1 MIEAVTLENFRLF
14 RHIEVGG
21 LSPITL
27 VGGQNNVG
35 KTSLL
40 EALFLFHDWL
50 NPKMILRL
58 HSWRQVGVVPLVPE
72 HMWGPIFRG
81 YDLKR
86 PVTITVGRD
95 GTSEEMILRFNPH
108 PEVRSIPVQVGGEIS
123 AAPQVR
129 TEEITATYALEVECH
144 RGGETVHEA
153 QLYTDAT
160 DPTPRVGLYVKHSR
174 GLQHQVLYLGP
185 RSQSGVQEDAR
196 RFGQLDL
203 EGETQ
208 RVADL
213 LSLIEPRL
221 QSLSAVPLG
230 DLTLIHGDI
239 GLGRKI
245 PVAYMGDGMARLL
258 SVILAIATTPK
269 GLVLIDEFENGI
281 HHSAMARVWKGIAEA
296 AKEFDCQVI
305 ATTHS
310 YECLQAAHEGLQGA
324 AEDRFAYI
332 RLDRDGEEIVPKQY
346 SYEILGAA
354 LEQGWEVR

>member
-14 RHIEVGG
+14 RHLEVEG
-21 LSPITL
+21 LAPITL

-40 EALFLFHDWL
+40 EALFLFHDRL

-58 HSWRQVGVVPLVPE
+58 HSWRQVGIVPLVPE

-81 YDLKR
+81 YDLER

-95 GTSEEMILRFNPH
+95 KIREEMVLRFNPH
-108 PEVRSIPVQVGGEIS
+108 PEVRTIPVQVGGETS

-129 TEEITATYALEVECH
+129 TEEITATYALEVEC
-144 RGGETVHEA
+144 RRNGETVHEA
-153 QLYTDAT
+153 QLYTDAS
-160 DPTPRVGLYVKHSR
+160 DPTPRVGLYVKHSQ
-174 GLQHQVLYLGP
+174 GFPHPVLYLGP
-185 RSQSGVQEDAR
+185 RSQGGVQEDAV

-203 EGETQ
+203 AGETQ
-208 RVADL
+208 RVVDL
-213 LSLIEPRL
+213 LKLIEPRL
-221 QSLSAVPLG
+221 RSLSAVPLG

-245 PVAYMGDGMARLL
+245 PIAYMGDGMARLL

-281 HHSAMARVWKGIAEA
+281 HHSAMERVWRGIAEA
-296 AKEFDCQVI
+296 AKRYDCQVV

-310 YECLQAAHEGLQGA
+310 YECLQAAHEGLKGGA
-324 AEDRFAYI
+324 EEDFAYI
-332 RLDRDGEEIVPKQY
+332 RLDREGEEIVPKQY
-346 SYEILGAA
+346 SYEILGAG